1 MRLVVLAPLG
11 GVVMRKKTCDLREQ
25 KIQRTYLRI
34 MERVRGME
42 VLGKVI
48 RITDHRQVAIGAC
61 ELAYAKLHSL
71 LDPPEPPS
79 VYKEVE
85 IEEMSGDEARALL
98 RHVEAAANAFRDA
111 WFEGEDET
119 GEP

>member
-1 MRLVVLAPLG
+1 MY
-11 GVVMRKKTCDLREQ
+11 KKTGDLREQ
-25 KIQRTYLRI
+25 QIQRAYLTI

-42 VLGKVI
+42 VLGKPI

-61 ELAYAKLHSL
+61 KLAYAKLHSL
-71 LDPPEPPS
+71 LDPPKPPS
-79 VYKEVE
+79 VYKLTE

-98 RHVEAAANAFRDA
+98 RRIEAAANAFRDA
-111 WFEGEDET
+111 WFAGEDET